1 MDRNMDNINAELI
14 LHRLDEISKKQDD
27 FNLKV
32 ESLSIQLA
40 KVKTIENTVDN
51 IKEWKEKVQ
60 ETVSTAELKEL
71 KQWKYKMEELMSPTQ
86 LTQHLKEH
94 ESFKTFKTQAMM
106 IWVVVQ
112 GLMTIAIFWDRIFG

>member
-1 MDRNMDNINAELI
+1 MDNINAELI

>member
-1 MDRNMDNINAELI
+1 MSDATNYDLI
-14 LHRLDEISKKQDD
+14 LHRLDEISKKQDEV
-27 FNLKV
+27 NKKV
-32 ESLSIQLA
+32 EALTLELT
-40 KVKTIENTVDN
+40 KMKTIENTVDN

-60 ETVSTAELKEL
+60 ETISTAELKEFKEW
-71 KQWKYKMEELMSPTQ
+71 KQKMDERLSPTQ

-112 GLMTIAIFWDRIFG
+112 ALMAIAIFWDKIFGA